1 MSSLIPLAGPLAC
14 AALMGGMM
22 WMMMRGMGRGSS
34 SVASDTATTAAQLA
48 QLRDE
53 NAELRDRV
61 DTLDPRPTSAFPRA
75 K

>member
-22 WMMMRGMGRGSS
+22 WMMMRGMGRGSTPS
-34 SVASDTATTAAQLA
+34 APDADSTTDQLA

-53 NAELRDRV
+53 NAQLRERV
-61 DTLDPRPTSAFPRA
+61 DSLDPRPSSAFPRA
-75 K
+75 E